1 MAAVPV
7 RSRSRAEGLYVETRR
22 SCAYPVCVLEF
33 SDLAFTGKVFIRH
46 RTQMHSH
53 STRTVSDRMRGTSTL
68 VSPRNGATAADPT
81 GTAAES
87 FGDVLATLDGSRHS
101 IASDED
107 EPPWARKKKQSPVA
121 RNVSAIA
128 DGRTHN
134 LPAATFSPQA
144 AHGRTHNLPAATSSP
159 QAAPMDD
166 GPKPK
171 VFERARNLPTPSALL
186 SPRPFH
192 DIKEIPTSPA
202 RVPSLPGSPTY
213 LGGPLDTTVLK
224 LPSQNFGLA
233 VFDNGVI
240 ANVAP
245 NGLVANAGFQV
256 GGKLLSVNGS
266 EFKSAKLLNELL
278 GKVPDG
284 ASVRFTWEQRR

>member
-1 MAAVPV
+1 M
-7 RSRSRAEGLYVETRR
+7 
-22 SCAYPVCVLEF
+22 
-33 SDLAFTGKVFIRH
+33 
-46 RTQMHSH
+46 
-53 STRTVSDRMRGTSTL
+53 
-68 VSPRNGATAADPT
+68 SPRNGATAADPT

-278 GKVPDG
+278 GQVPDG
-284 ASVRFTWEQRR
+284 ASVRFTWEQRRKNSGRMVAK

>member
-1 MAAVPV
+1 MNSGRCAA
-7 RSRSRAEGLYVETRR
+7 
-22 SCAYPVCVLEF
+22 
-33 SDLAFTGKVFIRH
+33 
-46 RTQMHSH
+46 
-53 STRTVSDRMRGTSTL
+53 STL
-68 VSPRNGATAADPT
+68 VSPRNGATAATPA

-87 FGDVLATLDGSRHS
+87 FGDVLAILDGSRHS
-101 IASDED
+101 SASDED

-144 AHGRTHNLPAATSSP
+144 AHGRTHNLPAATFSPQVAHGRAHNLPAATSSP
-159 QAAPMDD
+159 QAAPMAD
-166 GPKPK
+166 GPKPR
-171 VFERARNLPTPSALL
+171 VLERARDSLPAPSALL

-278 GKVPDG
+278 GQVPDG
-284 ASVRFTWEQRR
+284 ASVRFTWELREHSGRRVAK